1 MLGLPSRTEI
11 SKPIYKKDL
20 LLRFNGTP
28 AQKQKFIDE
37 IENIKISNE
46 LSERSLSI
54 PAGNN
59 IKGIFVIKVQIKRQD
74 ISQSTIEELF
84 DLIKQ
89 KIIIIFS
96 FGEYIKLAIK
106 ESKIFLSNWKD
117 SGYLLP
123 IEGYNLDEVWK
134 SYVERIG
141 NLTVSTEQSLEESIS
156 KAIDAEKLEME
167 IQTLEKKMR
176 NTKTPSKRFEI
187 YNQILSLKKKKER
200 IL

>member
-1 MLGLPSRTEI
+1 MLGLPSKTEI

-20 LLRFNGTP
+20 LLRFNGTT

-46 LSERSLSI
+46 LSEKSLSI

-59 IKGIFVIKVQIKRQD
+59 IKGIFVIKVQIKKQD
-74 ISQSTIEELF
+74 ISQSTLEELF

-89 KIIIIFS
+89 KIIIVFV
-96 FGEYIKLAIK
+96 FGEYIKLGIK

-141 NLTVSTEQSLEESIS
+141 NLTVSNEQTLEEAIS
-156 KAIDAEKLEME
+156 KSMDVEKLEME
-167 IQTLEKKMR
+167 IQKLELKMK
-176 NTKTPSKRFEI
+176 NTKTPSKRFDI
-187 YNQILSLKKKKER
+187 FNQVLNLKKKKER
-200 IL
+200 LL